1 MYLEIWMMVTL
12 VVAFGACAWYCTS
25 VGVKAGISAVLQQLE
40 SEKIIRINKNTG
52 KITPGR
58 G

>member
-1 MYLEIWMMVTL
+1 MYLEIWMMITL
-12 VVAFGACAWYCTS
+12 AVAFGGCAWYCTAT
-25 VGVKAGISAVLQQLE
+25 GVQAGISAALQGLE
-40 SEKIIRINKNTG
+40 REKIIRINKNTG